1 MASPP
6 SSTSTPRTRRP
17 AADVAKPSAKTSAK
31 PGAKRP
37 KAAAQALLAAPPEPV
52 LLEGPT
58 REDRIR
64 RRAYEIY
71 ERSGGIEGR
80 DIDHWLAAEAE
91 IDAEVLEGTAP
102 AEHEGDAP
110 PLV

>member
-1 MASPP
+1 MARPQ
-6 SSTSTPRTRRP
+6 SSTSTPRARRP
-17 AADVAKPSAKTSAK
+17 AAVANPGTKPSAK
-31 PGAKRP
+31 RP
-37 KAAAQALLAAPPEPV
+37 KSAAQALLPAPSEPG
-52 LLEGPT
+52 LLEAET

-80 DIDHWLAAEAE
+80 DVDHWLAAEAE
-91 IDAEVLEGTAP
+91 LDGRVLEGTAP
-102 AEHEGDAP
+102 AEHEADAP

>member
-1 MASPP
+1 MASPA
-6 SSTSTPRTRRP
+6 TKTPRAPRP
-17 AADVAKPSAKTSAK
+17 AAVAEPGAKSSAK
-31 PGAKRP
+31 PRAKRAKP
-37 KAAAQALLAAPPEPV
+37 VARALLAAPPEPA
-52 LLEGPT
+52 LLEAPA
-58 REDRIR
+58 RDEMIR

-71 ERSGGIEGR
+71 ERSGCIEGR

-91 IDAEVLEGTAP
+91 VDGRVLEGTAP

>member
-6 SSTSTPRTRRP
+6 SSTGTPRTRRP
-17 AADVAKPSAKTSAK
+17 AAAVAKPSAKPGPKRAK
-31 PGAKRP
+31 AV
-37 KAAAQALLAAPPEPV
+37 AQALLAAPPEPA
-52 LLEGPT
+52 LLEAPT

-102 AEHEGDAP
+102 AEHEGDSP